1 MRHGINGRTLPIF
14 IAVVALAVCA
24 TVGGAAA
31 GDGHKRP
38 HDVKSKNDSAVAAK
52 LSPDLQQ
59 QVADDST
66 APVKVLVT
74 LQSSAVPQAEEPA
87 HRHTRR
93 FAQGRRAAASERSTP
108 PSSRRSRA

>member
-24 TVGGAAA
+24 SVSGAAA

-66 APVKVLVT
+66 APVSVLVT
-74 LQSSAVPQAEEPA
+74 LQTSAVPQAKSLLTDA
-87 HRHTRR
+87 HVAG
-93 FAQGRRAAASERSTP
+93 AQEHRACSSAS
-108 PSSRRSRA
+108 